1 MSQTQTHQQATPSP
15 VPSMAVAA
23 ADILH
28 PPGRRMNTIQ
38 TVHKQIMALVERK
51 ANMLFMKTG
60 ELITVHPVMF
70 IRLPVPHFPAPV
82 NRDAVGQTERADVIS
97 AHQSIAR

>member
-38 TVHKQIMALVERK
+38 AVRKQIMSLVGWK
-51 ANMLFMKTG
+51 ASMLFMKTE

-70 IRLPVPHFPAPV
+70 IRFPVPHFPAPV
-82 NRDAVGQTERADVIS
+82 IRDAAG
-97 AHQSIAR
+97 